1 MKNLTKGKIIL
12 YLAVIFAVGGVTGA
26 VISWGEARQKALLPP
41 SPRNICD
48 HFRDRLKSRLNL
60 TEEQMNRLQP
70 ILNKRVKGMEEI
82 HSRSIQETERVIH
95 DTNQEIAQLLTSEQ
109 RQELDRMENERREFW
124 QKHGKE
130 FHPPHP

>member
-95 DTNQEIAQLLTSEQ
+95 DTNQEIAQLLTSAQ